1 MLRSIIEPNP
11 GLEVPV
17 ARPGS
22 HSSPNTDHSSIGS
35 ESGTDMDNG
44 EKKALD
50 NNSHSPGQLNLD
62 DGHASYVSSAHWAAI
77 LTEVSISVPSPDI

>member
-11 GLEVPV
+11 GLEIPA
-17 ARPGS
+17 ARPES
-22 HSSPNTDHSSIGS
+22 HSSPNIDHSSIGS
-35 ESGTDMDNG
+35 ESGTDMNNG
-44 EKKALD
+44 GEKALD
-50 NNSHSPGQLNLD
+50 NNALCPGQLNLD